1 MKIKK
6 KNRITAAFLA
16 VGLSVTTLSAQL
28 PVSAAEDTEDGTE
41 DLFSDTEQIDYDDA
55 DTDPDTVYDETPVDD
70 TGSDTDYEDQDTG
83 ADAQI
88 TDTSG
93 TAEAVET
100 QDTAVPDVAADAGSS
115 SNSQST
121 ISTTVPDSHNIRV
134 EKSHADVVIEGE
146 EDQIEG
152 NIDNFVV
159 DRFAEPKIRITPEG
173 GWKVSR
179 ILLNGEDVTEQFQDG
194 YLTLEEVCE
203 DTTLVIETA
212 EDTSGGESKDPDK
225 DKDPGKNPDKDK
237 DPNKGTPG
245 TGKGRESEKKT
256 PLNKLKNQMA
266 AVTGDEARPML
277 YALAVIAAAAVISVT
292 VIRRKNK

>member
-1 MKIKK
+1 MRKK
-6 KNRITAAFLA
+6 TENLDIIVDKKTVRVTTAAFVTVMTMLA
-16 VGLSVTTLSAQL
+16 AIAAMFFTTMSVL
-28 PVSAAEDTEDGTE
+28 
-41 DLFSDTEQIDYDDA
+41 
-55 DTDPDTVYDETPVDD
+55 
-70 TGSDTDYEDQDTG
+70 
-83 ADAQI
+83 
-88 TDTSG
+88 
-93 TAEAVET
+93 
-100 QDTAVPDVAADAGSS
+100 AADAGSS

-146 EDQIEG
+146 EDQTEG

-159 DRFAEPKIRITPEG
+159 DRFAEPKIRITPEK

-203 DTTLVIETA
+203 DLTLVIETA

-237 DPNKGTPG
+237 DPNKDTNKGT
-245 TGKGRESEKKT
+245 TGNGNGQDSGKKT
-256 PLNKLKNQMA
+256 PMNKLKNRMA
-266 AVTGDEARPML
+266 VVTGDETRPML
-277 YALAVIAAAAVISVT
+277 YVLAMMVAGVFV
-292 VIRRKNK
+292 VLVLRRKSK

>member
-1 MKIKK
+1 MRKK
-6 KNRITAAFLA
+6 TENMDIIVDKKTVR
-16 VGLSVTTLSAQL
+16 VTTAVFVTVMTML
-28 PVSAAEDTEDGTE
+28 AAIAAM
-41 DLFSDTEQIDYDDA
+41 LFTTMS
-55 DTDPDTVYDETPVDD
+55 VL
-70 TGSDTDYEDQDTG
+70 
-83 ADAQI
+83 
-88 TDTSG
+88 
-93 TAEAVET
+93 
-100 QDTAVPDVAADAGSS
+100 AADAGSS

-134 EKSHADVVIEGE
+134 KKNHADVAIEGE

-159 DRFAEPKIRITPEG
+159 DRFAEPKIRITPEK
-173 GWKVSR
+173 GWKVSK

-225 DKDPGKNPDKDK
+225 DKDP
-237 DPNKGTPG
+237 NKGTTG
-245 TGKGRESEKKT
+245 SGKGKDSGEKT
-256 PLNKLKNQMA
+256 PMNKLKNWKA

-277 YALAVIAAAAVISVT
+277 YTIAVIAAGVISAL
-292 VIRRKNK
+292 ILRRKSK

>member
-1 MKIKK
+1 M
-6 KNRITAAFLA
+6 
-16 VGLSVTTLSAQL
+16 
-28 PVSAAEDTEDGTE
+28 
-41 DLFSDTEQIDYDDA
+41 
-55 DTDPDTVYDETPVDD
+55 
-70 TGSDTDYEDQDTG
+70 
-83 ADAQI
+83 
-88 TDTSG
+88 
-93 TAEAVET
+93 
-100 QDTAVPDVAADAGSS
+100 
-115 SNSQST
+115 
-121 ISTTVPDSHNIRV
+121 

-159 DRFAEPKIRITPEG
+159 DRFAEPKIRITPEE

-203 DTTLVIETA
+203 DTTLIIETA

-225 DKDPGKNPDKDK
+225 DK
-237 DPNKGTPG
+237 GTPG
-245 TGKGRESEKKT
+245 GGNGQDSGKKT
-256 PLNKLKNQMA
+256 PMNKLKNRMA

-277 YALAVIAAAAVISVT
+277 YALAAIAAAVVISVT

>member
-1 MKIKK
+1 MRKK
-6 KNRITAAFLA
+6 TENMDIIVDKKTVR
-16 VGLSVTTLSAQL
+16 VTTAVFVTVMTML
-28 PVSAAEDTEDGTE
+28 AAIAAM
-41 DLFSDTEQIDYDDA
+41 FF
-55 DTDPDTVYDETPVDD
+55 
-70 TGSDTDYEDQDTG
+70 
-83 ADAQI
+83 
-88 TDTSG
+88 TSMS
-93 TAEAVET
+93 VL
-100 QDTAVPDVAADAGSS
+100 AADAGSS

-159 DRFAEPKIRITPEG
+159 DRFAEPKIRITPEE

-237 DPNKGTPG
+237 DSNKGTTG
-245 TGKGRESEKKT
+245 SGKGKDSGEKT
-256 PLNKLKNQMA
+256 PMNKLKNWKV

-277 YALAVIAAAAVISVT
+277 YGIAVIAAGVISVLI
-292 VIRRKNK
+292 IRRKSK

>member
-1 MKIKK
+1 MRKK
-6 KNRITAAFLA
+6 TENMDIIVDKKTVR
-16 VGLSVTTLSAQL
+16 VTTAVFVTVMTML
-28 PVSAAEDTEDGTE
+28 AAIAAMFFMTMSV
-41 DLFSDTEQIDYDDA
+41 L
-55 DTDPDTVYDETPVDD
+55 
-70 TGSDTDYEDQDTG
+70 
-83 ADAQI
+83 
-88 TDTSG
+88 
-93 TAEAVET
+93 
-100 QDTAVPDVAADAGSS
+100 AADSGSS

-121 ISTTVPDSHNIRV
+121 IRTTVPDSHNIRV

-146 EDQIEG
+146 EDQTEG

-159 DRFAEPKIRITPEG
+159 DRFAEPKIRITPEE

-225 DKDPGKNPDKDK
+225 DKDKD
-237 DPNKGTPG
+237 KGTPG
-245 TGKGRESEKKT
+245 GGNGQDSGKKT
-256 PLNKLKNQMA
+256 PMNKLKNRMA

-277 YALAVIAAAAVISVT
+277 YALAAIAAAVISVT

>member
-1 MKIKK
+1 MRKK
-6 KNRITAAFLA
+6 TENMDIIVDKKTVRIT
-16 VGLSVTTLSAQL
+16 
-28 PVSAAEDTEDGTE
+28 
-41 DLFSDTEQIDYDDA
+41 
-55 DTDPDTVYDETPVDD
+55 
-70 TGSDTDYEDQDTG
+70 
-83 ADAQI
+83 
-88 TDTSG
+88 
-93 TAEAVET
+93 
-100 QDTAVPDVAADAGSS
+100 TAVFVTVMTMLAAIAAMFSS
-115 SNSQST
+115 IPSSPLLTPFRYSI
-121 ISTTVPDSHNIRV
+121 ISVW

-159 DRFAEPKIRITPEG
+159 DRFAEPKIRITTEK
-173 GWKVSR
+173 GWKVSK

-225 DKDPGKNPDKDK
+225 DK
-237 DPNKGTPG
+237 GTPG
-245 TGKGRESEKKT
+245 GGNGQDSDKKT
-256 PLNKLKNQMA
+256 PMNKLKNRMA

-277 YALAVIAAAAVISVT
+277 YVLAAIAAAAVVISVT

>member
-1 MKIKK
+1 MRKIKGISSGSVE
-6 KNRITAAFLA
+6 NRKVRVTTALIATILIIAATVIAMYF
-16 VGLSVTTLSAQL
+16 TTLSVL
-28 PVSAAEDTEDGTE
+28 
-41 DLFSDTEQIDYDDA
+41 
-55 DTDPDTVYDETPVDD
+55 
-70 TGSDTDYEDQDTG
+70 
-83 ADAQI
+83 
-88 TDTSG
+88 
-93 TAEAVET
+93 
-100 QDTAVPDVAADAGSS
+100 AADAGST
-115 SNSQST
+115 SNFQST

-146 EDQIEG
+146 EDQSDG
-152 NIDNFVV
+152 NMDNFVV
-159 DRFAEPKIRITPEG
+159 DRFAKPKIQITPEK

-179 ILLNGEDVTEQFQDG
+179 MLLNGEDVTEQFKDG

-203 DTTLVIETA
+203 DLTLVIETA
-212 EDTSGGESKDPDK
+212 EDTSGGENKDQDK

-245 TGKGRESEKKT
+245 TGKGHESEKKT

-277 YALAVIAAAAVISVT
+277 YALAAIAAAAVISVT

>member
-1 MKIKK
+1 MRKK
-6 KNRITAAFLA
+6 TENLDIIVDKKTVRITTA
-16 VGLSVTTLSAQL
+16 VFVTVMTMLSAI
-28 PVSAAEDTEDGTE
+28 AAMFFMTMSV
-41 DLFSDTEQIDYDDA
+41 L
-55 DTDPDTVYDETPVDD
+55 
-70 TGSDTDYEDQDTG
+70 
-83 ADAQI
+83 
-88 TDTSG
+88 
-93 TAEAVET
+93 
-100 QDTAVPDVAADAGSS
+100 AADAGSS

-121 ISTTVPDSHNIRV
+121 IRTTVPDSHNIRV

-159 DRFAEPKIRITPEG
+159 DRFAEPKIRITPEK

-212 EDTSGGESKDPDK
+212 EDTSGGENKDQDK

-237 DPNKGTPG
+237 DPNKGTTG
-245 TGKGRESEKKT
+245 SGKGKDSGEKT
-256 PLNKLKNQMA
+256 PMNKLKNWKA
-266 AVTGDEARPML
+266 AVTGDEARPMF
-277 YALAVIAAAAVISVT
+277 YAIAVIAAGVIGVLI
-292 VIRRKNK
+292 IRRKSK

>member
-1 MKIKK
+1 MRKK
-6 KNRITAAFLA
+6 TENLDIIVDKKTVRIT
-16 VGLSVTTLSAQL
+16 
-28 PVSAAEDTEDGTE
+28 
-41 DLFSDTEQIDYDDA
+41 
-55 DTDPDTVYDETPVDD
+55 
-70 TGSDTDYEDQDTG
+70 
-83 ADAQI
+83 
-88 TDTSG
+88 
-93 TAEAVET
+93 
-100 QDTAVPDVAADAGSS
+100 TAVFVTVMTMLAAIAAMFFTTMSVLAADAGSS

-159 DRFAEPKIRITPEG
+159 DRFAEPKIRITPEK

-203 DTTLVIETA
+203 DLTLVIETA

-225 DKDPGKNPDKDK
+225 EKDPGKNPDKDK
-237 DPNKGTPG
+237 DPNKDMNKGT
-245 TGKGRESEKKT
+245 TGNGNGQDSGKKT
-256 PLNKLKNQMA
+256 PMNKLKNRMA
-266 AVTGDEARPML
+266 VVTGDETRPML
-277 YALAVIAAAAVISVT
+277 YVLAMMAAGVFV
-292 VIRRKNK
+292 VLVLRRKSK

>member
-1 MKIKK
+1 MRKK
-6 KNRITAAFLA
+6 TENMDIIVDKKTVR
-16 VGLSVTTLSAQL
+16 VTTAVFVTVMTML
-28 PVSAAEDTEDGTE
+28 AAIAAMFFTTMSV
-41 DLFSDTEQIDYDDA
+41 L
-55 DTDPDTVYDETPVDD
+55 
-70 TGSDTDYEDQDTG
+70 
-83 ADAQI
+83 
-88 TDTSG
+88 
-93 TAEAVET
+93 
-100 QDTAVPDVAADAGSS
+100 AADAGSS

-159 DRFAEPKIRITPEG
+159 DRFAEPKIRITPEE

-225 DKDPGKNPDKDK
+225 EKDPGKNPDEDKDPGKNPDKDK

-245 TGKGRESEKKT
+245 TGKGHESEKKT
-256 PLNKLKNQMA
+256 PLNKLKNQVA

-277 YALAVIAAAAVISVT
+277 YALAAIAAAVVISVM
-292 VIRRKNK
+292 VIRKRRR

>member
-1 MKIKK
+1 MRKK
-6 KNRITAAFLA
+6 TENMDIIVDKKTVR
-16 VGLSVTTLSAQL
+16 VTTAVFVTVMTML
-28 PVSAAEDTEDGTE
+28 AAIAAMFFTTMSV
-41 DLFSDTEQIDYDDA
+41 L
-55 DTDPDTVYDETPVDD
+55 
-70 TGSDTDYEDQDTG
+70 
-83 ADAQI
+83 
-88 TDTSG
+88 
-93 TAEAVET
+93 
-100 QDTAVPDVAADAGSS
+100 AADAGSS

-159 DRFAEPKIRITPEG
+159 DRFAEPKIRITPEE

-212 EDTSGGESKDPDK
+212 EDTSGGESKDPE
-225 DKDPGKNPDKDK
+225 G
-237 DPNKGTPG
+237 
-245 TGKGRESEKKT
+245 
-256 PLNKLKNQMA
+256 
-266 AVTGDEARPML
+266 
-277 YALAVIAAAAVISVT
+277 
-292 VIRRKNK
+292 

>member
-1 MKIKK
+1 MRKK
-6 KNRITAAFLA
+6 TENMDIIVDKKTVRIT
-16 VGLSVTTLSAQL
+16 
-28 PVSAAEDTEDGTE
+28 
-41 DLFSDTEQIDYDDA
+41 
-55 DTDPDTVYDETPVDD
+55 
-70 TGSDTDYEDQDTG
+70 
-83 ADAQI
+83 
-88 TDTSG
+88 
-93 TAEAVET
+93 
-100 QDTAVPDVAADAGSS
+100 TAVFVTVMTMLATIASMFFTTMSVLAADAGSS

-159 DRFAEPKIRITPEG
+159 DRFAEPKIRITPEE

-179 ILLNGEDVTEQFQDG
+179 ILLNGEDVTEQFKDG

-225 DKDPGKNPDKDK
+225 DKDP
-237 DPNKGTPG
+237 NKGTTG
-245 TGKGRESEKKT
+245 SGKGKDSGEKT
-256 PLNKLKNQMA
+256 PMNKLKNWKA

-277 YALAVIAAAAVISVT
+277 YTIAVIAAGVISAL
-292 VIRRKNK
+292 ILRRKSK

>member
-1 MKIKK
+1 MRKK
-6 KNRITAAFLA
+6 TENLDIIVDKKTVRIT
-16 VGLSVTTLSAQL
+16 
-28 PVSAAEDTEDGTE
+28 
-41 DLFSDTEQIDYDDA
+41 
-55 DTDPDTVYDETPVDD
+55 
-70 TGSDTDYEDQDTG
+70 
-83 ADAQI
+83 
-88 TDTSG
+88 
-93 TAEAVET
+93 
-100 QDTAVPDVAADAGSS
+100 TAVFVTVMTMLAAIAAMFFTTMSVLAADAGSS

-121 ISTTVPDSHNIRV
+121 IRTTVPDSHNIRV

-146 EDQIEG
+146 EDQTEG

-159 DRFAEPKIRITPEG
+159 DRFAEPKIRITPEE

-225 DKDPGKNPDKDK
+225 DKDKDK
-237 DPNKGTPG
+237 DKGTPG
-245 TGKGRESEKKT
+245 GGNGQDSGKKT
-256 PLNKLKNQMA
+256 PMNKLKNRMA

-277 YALAVIAAAAVISVT
+277 YALAAIAAAVVISVT

>member
-1 MKIKK
+1 MRKK
-6 KNRITAAFLA
+6 TENLDIIVDKKTVRIT
-16 VGLSVTTLSAQL
+16 
-28 PVSAAEDTEDGTE
+28 
-41 DLFSDTEQIDYDDA
+41 
-55 DTDPDTVYDETPVDD
+55 
-70 TGSDTDYEDQDTG
+70 
-83 ADAQI
+83 
-88 TDTSG
+88 
-93 TAEAVET
+93 
-100 QDTAVPDVAADAGSS
+100 TAVFVTVMTMLAAIAAMFFMTMSVLAADAGSS

-152 NIDNFVV
+152 KEDQIEGNIDNFVV
-159 DRFAEPKIRITPEG
+159 DRFAEPKIRITPEE

-212 EDTSGGESKDPDK
+212 EDTSGGENKDQDK

-245 TGKGRESEKKT
+245 TGKGHESEKKT

-277 YALAVIAAAAVISVT
+277 YALAAIAAAAVISVT